1 MITRKQALN
10 ALAEHTDLA
19 LVYELDTYRT
29 EFLVDLHLNALS
41 SREQTGQHASI
52 DVDAQHIVG
61 SIAACPELRTESVK
75 LLYMHFSIGY
85 CQRWK

>member
-29 EFLVDLHLNALS
+29 EFLVDLAFECPQFQESKQASMQALM
-41 SREQTGQHASI
+41 
-52 DVDAQHIVG
+52 
-61 SIAACPELRTESVK
+61 
-75 LLYMHFSIGY
+75 LYAHT
-85 CQRWK
+85 